1 MDAEYSKKLEKG
13 IDNMSINRVMLT
25 GRLTREPEPRY
36 TAGNTLMVTL
46 NLAVDDGY
54 GDKRKSY
61 FFNAV
66 AWRVTAEYIVRNAH
80 KGDLV
85 AITGKLQ
92 ERQWEKDGQRKFR
105 TEIVIDDIVFHTKRP
120 DEQVIPAEEMPEI
133 NDIFPT
139 EE

>member
-1 MDAEYSKKLEKG
+1 
-13 IDNMSINRVMLT
+13 MSINRIMLT

-46 NLAVDDGY
+46 NLAVDDGF
-54 GDKRKSY
+54 GDKRKTF

-66 AWRVTAEYIVRNAH
+66 AWRQTAEYIVRNAH

-85 AITGKLQ
+85 AVTGKLQ
-92 ERQWEKDGQRKFR
+92 ERTWEKDGQRKYR
-105 TEIVIDDIVFHTKRP
+105 TEIVIDDIVLQPRKETEDQSFP
-120 DEQVIPAEEMPEI
+120 VEEMPEI

-139 EE
+139 E